1 MAELIQSLRFF
12 VPESLLIAGV
22 LLVLAVDLVL
32 PAGTRQR
39 RGIAAGITLLT
50 LAAAGLA
57 GAGLCLPSLQPVPI
71 FQGMAVAD
79 AYASYFKLLFL
90 VAAAVMTAA
99 AYASREAEQPRATE
113 FFALL
118 LGMTL
123 GLFLLVGANTLLMI
137 YLALEFVSITSYIL
151 TGFKR
156 GDQRSAE
163 AALKY
168 VIYGATASGVM
179 LFGFSYL
186 YGLTGSLEIHDIGR
200 AMAEKLAGAASA
212 PERLTLA
219 LAAIMAFA
227 GFGYKV
233 AAVPFHMWCPDVY
246 EGAPTPVTALLSV
259 GPKAAGFA
267 ALMRFCIAVFGTAG
281 GPWPALLG
289 IVAACTMTL
298 GNLAAIGQD
307 NVKRLLAYSSI
318 AHAGYMLLAVVAFS
332 ADGVAAVMFYLGV
345 YVLMNLG
352 AFVVVMAVRD
362 STGGREDIGAYHGL
376 SQRNPLLAVTMT
388 IFLLSLVGL
397 PPLGGFIGKFY
408 VFAALLEKASLW
420 YYVLALVGVL
430 NSAISL
436 YYYARI
442 IKAMFLT
449 PPEAAAAEP
458 LRPDRTHTLLA
469 LALSVP
475 VVGLGLY
482 WVPLR
487 TLVEGSMLLMP

>member
-1 MAELIQSLRFF
+1 
-12 VPESLLIAGV
+12 
-22 LLVLAVDLVL
+22 
-32 PAGTRQR
+32 
-39 RGIAAGITLLT
+39 
-50 LAAAGLA
+50 
-57 GAGLCLPSLQPVPI
+57 
-71 FQGMAVAD
+71 
-79 AYASYFKLLFL
+79 
-90 VAAAVMTAA
+90 
-99 AYASREAEQPRATE
+99 
-113 FFALL
+113 
-118 LGMTL
+118 
-123 GLFLLVGANTLLMI
+123 
-137 YLALEFVSITSYIL
+137 
-151 TGFKR
+151 
-156 GDQRSAE
+156 
-163 AALKY
+163 
-168 VIYGATASGVM
+168 
-179 LFGFSYL
+179 
-186 YGLTGSLEIHDIGR
+186 
-200 AMAEKLAGAASA
+200 
-212 PERLTLA
+212 
-219 LAAIMAFA
+219 
-227 GFGYKV
+227 
-233 AAVPFHMWCPDVY
+233 
-246 EGAPTPVTALLSV
+246 
-259 GPKAAGFA
+259 
-267 ALMRFCIAVFGTAG
+267 
-281 GPWPALLG
+281 
-289 IVAACTMTL
+289 
-298 GNLAAIGQD
+298 
-307 NVKRLLAYSSI
+307 
-318 AHAGYMLLAVVAFS
+318 MLLAVVAFS